1 MKGGKILGKYP
12 NNLWEVMKASGRRPV
27 PTTPWDAVWN
37 GVAEWAGSDDLS
49 KVCPHKNSFDE
60 TEMFDAASMFR
71 PPGPTMQPSKS
82 PTDAPV
88 TPPPSN
94 SPTAVPTPEPTA
106 AVTSSPTPEPTAA
119 VTASPTPEPTAA
131 VTSSTPEPTAA
142 VTSSTPEPTAAVTV
156 SPTAQPTEAVTTPTQ
171 PVYMNLAL
179 EGAATQSTTCYG
191 GYASRAIDGNTDGTW
206 GNKSVTH
213 TCSGVNWWMVDL
225 GADKQHT
232 ITSVRIYNRSDCCD
246 DRLTDMLVQVL
257 DQSDNIVA
265 FQTIAADDVQLQ
277 YNFDFGGVQ
286 GRYVRLKRNISGQF
300 NIAEVEVMGF
310 SSTGL

>member
-1 MKGGKILGKYP
+1 
-12 NNLWEVMKASGRRPV
+12 MKASGRRPV

-49 KVCPHKNSFDE
+49 KVCPQKSSFDE

-71 PPGPTMQPSKS
+71 PPGPTMQPSTSKS

-94 SPTAVPTPEPTA
+94 SPTAMPTPEPTAAVTSSPTPEPTAAVTASPTPEPTA

-131 VTSSTPEPTAA
+131 VTSSTPVPTEA
-142 VTSSTPEPTAAVTV
+142 VTA

-171 PVYMNLAL
+171 PVSVNLAL
-179 EGAATQSTTCYG
+179 EGAATQSTTCYT
-191 GYASRAIDGNTDGTW
+191 GYASRAIDGNTDGDW
-206 GNKSVTH
+206 SNKSVTH

-232 ITSVRIYNRSDCCD
+232 ITSVKIYNRSDCCNN
-246 DRLTDMLVQVL
+246 RLTDMDVQVL
-257 DQSDNIVA
+257 DQSDNVVA

-286 GRYVRLKRNISGQF
+286 GRYVRLKRNVSGQF
-300 NIAEVEVMGF
+300 NMAEVEVMGF

>member
-1 MKGGKILGKYP
+1 LKGGKILGKYP

-106 AVTSSPTPEPTAA
+106 AVTVSPTPEPTAA
-119 VTASPTPEPTAA
+119 VTASPT
-131 VTSSTPEPTAA
+131 
-142 VTSSTPEPTAAVTV
+142 
-156 SPTAQPTEAVTTPTQ
+156 AQPTAAVTTPTQ
-171 PVYMNLAL
+171 PVYVNLAL

-191 GYASRAIDGNTDGTW
+191 GEASRAIDGNTDGTW
-206 GNKSVTH
+206 NNRSVMH
-213 TCSGVNWWMVDL
+213 TCGGVNWWMVDL

-232 ITSVRIYNRSDCCD
+232 ITSVRIYNRTGCCW
-246 DRLTDMLVQVL
+246 DRLTDMAVQVL

-286 GRYVRLKRNISGQF
+286 GRYVRLKRNVSGQF
-300 NIAEVEVMGF
+300 NMAEVEVMGF
-310 SSTGL
+310 SSAATAL